1 MNLEL
6 AMKVARSALHISLSL
21 RERVGVRET
30 IMAHATYIFRGGA
43 GAMIVRPFA
52 ITTAVL
58 SIFVSAPVNATGLY
72 GIPQDINA
80 KMYRLMAQQNRLSE
94 DGTAYAC
101 GSGSWPSYTGIAT
114 GSGNLSLGAISQT
127 SILAPVDMTI
137 LVDGDIVNINRG
149 H

>member
-6 AMKVARSALHISLSL
+6 TMKVARSALHISLSL

-30 IMAHATYIFRGGA
+30 IMAHPTYIFRGGA

-58 SIFVSAPVNATGLY
+58 SIFVSAPVDATGLY

-80 KMYRLMAQQNRLSE
+80 KMYRLIAQQNRLSA

-101 GSGSWPSYTGIAT
+101 GSGSWPSCTGAT
-114 GSGNLSLGAISQT
+114 GSGNLSLGGISQT

-137 LVDGDIVNINRG
+137 LVNGDIININRD